1 MSKQFERLELNHLIT
16 EDALLSQW
24 ATFEVSGSIEA
35 LPPGPAVVLQRGGD
49 FSFAVPSIGP
59 GAVASSLLKEVARG
73 S

>member
-1 MSKQFERLELNHLIT
+1 MSKQHERIELNHIIT

-24 ATFEVSGSIEA
+24 ALTEVSGSIEQVE
-35 LPPGPAVVLQRGGD
+35 PGPGVIIQRGGD

-59 GAVASSLLKEVARG
+59 GAVAGSLLRKA